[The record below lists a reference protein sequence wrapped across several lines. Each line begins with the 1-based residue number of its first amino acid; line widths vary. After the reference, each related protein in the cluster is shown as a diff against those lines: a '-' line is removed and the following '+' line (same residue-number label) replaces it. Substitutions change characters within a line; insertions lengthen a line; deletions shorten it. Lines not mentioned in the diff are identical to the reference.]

1 MHLAV
6 KRHTASSKNKI
17 KVVDGPESS
26 ERTHRQYVGV
36 LLHLLK
42 SESLLKSVRMHTA
55 LSRMTPRSGRFRHKL
70 SHIPEL

>member
-17 KVVDGPESS
+17 KVVDGPECP

-36 LLHLLK
+36 SLH
-42 SESLLKSVRMHTA
+42 LLKSVRMHTA
-55 LSRMTPRSGRFRHKL
+55 LSHMTLRSGRFRHKL